1 MKSKLDNVDNYGNQR
16 VTNNQNKYSESLNSK
31 EKTTENLLLNFD
43 KKKGHILACV
53 LNQDRK
59 STNNSL
65 RSCIKSQSA
74 IN

>member
-43 KKKGHILACV
+43 KKKDV
-53 LNQDRK
+53 F
-59 STNNSL
+59 
-65 RSCIKSQSA
+65 
-74 IN
+74 